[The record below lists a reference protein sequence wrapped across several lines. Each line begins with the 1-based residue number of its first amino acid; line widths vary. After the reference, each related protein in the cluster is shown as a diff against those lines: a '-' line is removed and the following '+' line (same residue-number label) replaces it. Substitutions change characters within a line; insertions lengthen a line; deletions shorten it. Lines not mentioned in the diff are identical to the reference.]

1 MLMPAMTK
9 GSPFVRV
16 GLSAP
21 AIALV
26 YAAVAYTF
34 VTLGCMPLF
43 SDVDF
48 FGVRVT
54 MFLLAALTGA
64 ALVLIVLACLNS
76 LRVLRALRRRYRAEE
91 QDRAFL
97 GFGAAA
103 VILAMTAFAGTVWMA
118 WIFFWTTC

>member
-1 MLMPAMTK
+1 MRYIRPLPCGRALAYSSRACRAARRRGIRITPGTERHKAADSMLMPAMTK

-64 ALVLIVLACLNS
+64 ALVLI
-76 LRVLRALRRRYRAEE
+76 
-91 QDRAFL
+91 
-97 GFGAAA
+97 
-103 VILAMTAFAGTVWMA
+103 
-118 WIFFWTTC
+118 